1 MRSLRIAVTL
11 LIICMAATAMAAPA
25 SEKSIKQLLAVT
37 HAQKLSEKAQD
48 QVNTTMD
55 KLIQQALNGRVPT
68 ASQQQAITRMKDRF
82 MNLMD
87 KELTWERLE
96 PMYIRL
102 YKESF
107 TEEEVAG
114 MISFYQTAAGKAV
127 INKLPVLMQ
136 KVMQEMQKIVIK
148 AVPEMNKI
156 EKDFVDD
163 MKAAGN

>member
-1 MRSLRIAVTL
+1 MRLLRITVTL
-11 LIICMAATAMAAPA
+11 LIISIATTAMAVPA
-25 SEKSIKQLLAVT
+25 SENSIKQLLAVT
-37 HAQKLSEKAQD
+37 QAQKLSEKAQD

-68 ASQQQAITRMKDRF
+68 ASQQQAITRMKDRLIA
-82 MNLMD
+82 LMQ
-87 KELTWERLE
+87 KELAWEKME
-96 PMYIRL
+96 PVYIRL

-136 KVMQEMQKIVIK
+136 KVMQEMQKIIIE

-163 MKAAGN
+163 MKAANN